1 MGINSYADII
11 HQNTSWVIAG
21 NWWMRDGVEKSVF
34 ITGKLNNRPPLCSV
48 PSIYIFIWLK
58 HLYQYF
64 GSLDTVR
71 KRILNEAEDFNV
83 CMWVSEQKKGIK
95 KMIALCIMAV
105 IVQSKCYQMSNQVP
119 NLPVSIDVRLM
130 NIKTVSW
137 LSFFSRSVLWVYSMH
152 CTPDRRNKFQGVMQ
166 VDISLNWHIFIKILW
181 K

>member
-1 MGINSYADII
+1 METAHRYSMGINSYADII

-34 ITGKLNNRPPLCSV
+34 IRGKLNHRPPLCSV

-71 KRILNEAEDFNV
+71 KSFLNEAADFNV
-83 CMWVSEQKKGIK
+83 CMWVSEHKKKK

-105 IVQSKCYQMSNQVP
+105 ILQSKCYQMSNQVP

-137 LSFFSRSVLWVYSMH
+137 LSFFFSGLYSEFTACIVH
-152 CTPDRRNKFQGVMQ
+152 Q
-166 VDISLNWHIFIKILW
+166 ISGTNFKEWCKWTSH
-181 K
+181 